1 MFKEDLAE
9 YNDLKQQ
16 ESRKYNEIIHKVKDN
31 VGQILKKYKFGN
43 ITTTVEIS
51 SEESTITIY
60 ISQNEL
66 STNLITE
73 IIKAMESEE
82 GYTAIEGDKFKF
94 SFKY

>member
-16 ESRKYNEIIHKVKDN
+16 EIKKLDEITHKVKEN
-31 VGQILKKYKFGN
+31 VGEILKNHDFN
-43 ITTTVEIS
+43 NVTITVEIS
-51 SEESTITIY
+51 SIESTITIY

-66 STNLITE
+66 STNIITE
-73 IIKAMESEE
+73 IIKAMGSEK